1 MIKQRILAAA
11 MLGLMQEAEAVAA
24 SGGAAPAEAPAAKPK
39 KEKSPVEK
47 VKMSDGREVDFVGK
61 RKMLKESFV
70 KDGVVSVRF
79 DFRNKETR
87 TFTIPTTLVNK
98 FAAHGAEQ
106 KIGDE
111 TAGLEDVDDAVIAV
125 DALIERLNVGEWGVK
140 RESNGM
146 AGTSV
151 LARALVELKGV
162 TIEKVKAFLSNKTA
176 AQKTALRD
184 SAELKPIVQRIEAE
198 KAKKGSTVDTG
209 SLLGELDDAPVAAG
223 VDTTAE

>member
-1 MIKQRILAAA
+1 MTTTETAKKAAA
-11 MLGLMQEAEAVAA
+11 AIETVTMT
-24 SGGAAPAEAPAAKPK
+24 
-39 KEKSPVEK
+39 
-47 VKMSDGREVDFVGK
+47 DGRIVDFVGK

-87 TFTIPTTLVNK
+87 TFAVPSALLNK

-125 DALIERLNVGEWGVK
+125 DALIERLNAGEWGVK

-146 AGTSV
+146 AGTSI

-162 TIEKVKAFLSNKTA
+162 SIDKVKAFLSGKNA
-176 AQKTALRD
+176 AQKVALRE
-184 SAELKPIVQRIEAE
+184 SAELKPIITRLEAE
-198 KAKKGSTVDTG
+198 KAKKGSTVDTTA
-209 SLLGELDDAPVAAG
+209 LLGELDGGSGEADGASPGTDPGADEAA
-223 VDTTAE
+223 

>member
-1 MIKQRILAAA
+1 MTTTETAKKAATA
-11 MLGLMQEAEAVAA
+11 IETITMT
-24 SGGAAPAEAPAAKPK
+24 
-39 KEKSPVEK
+39 
-47 VKMSDGREVDFVGK
+47 DGRIVDFVGK

-87 TFTIPTTLVNK
+87 TFTIPSTLLNK

-111 TAGLEDVDDAVIAV
+111 TAGLDDVDDAVIAV
-125 DALIERLNVGEWGVK
+125 DALIERLNIGEWGVK

-162 TIEKVKAFLSNKTA
+162 TIEKVKAFLAGKTA
-176 AQKTALRD
+176 AQKTALRE

-198 KAKKGSTVDTG
+198 KAKKGSTVDTS
-209 SLLGELDDAPVAAG
+209 SLLGELDAPAEGSEAGAA
-223 VDTTAE
+223 E